1 MTSLSRNE
9 CVPPAAPRYPAF
21 GSAKVCLQ
29 ISGAVLLLFLFF
41 ALPLVR
47 SIWDSFDGAALSFQ
61 RYYDIFTDDLYYA
74 VFMRTLRM
82 SVFVTVLSVVLGFP
96 LAYFLTTLTRRW
108 AMIVSIFVLI
118 PLFTAFLIRIYAW
131 MTILGRGG
139 VLNKT
144 LLAAGIIDTPL
155 RILGTSTAVYVGMVH
170 VLIPIAVLVMYSSM
184 LRIDRTLLT
193 AAQVLGAT
201 PVRAFLR
208 VLLPL
213 CAPGVVSASMLVFIL
228 AMGFFIAP
236 ALLGG
241 PSDTMITQL
250 IVTEIT
256 SLLHLKVGYALSTSL
271 LVVTVL
277 VLAVSNIFVPVE
289 HIWVLQSSQRTSRRR
304 LPAVRRRLAGPV
316 RRLQFLFESLLE
328 ALVGRPFWLVPTLLK
343 LHVVLLLLFF
353 VAPLIVVYVLSFSSS
368 PFLVFPPPGFSL
380 QWYVKFAASPEWR
393 TALVMS
399 LKVAVVVASLA
410 TAVGAAAAF
419 GLVRGEFPAK
429 RLLFLF
435 IVSPLLIPGIVVAL
449 SLYVSMSDLGMVGTY
464 PSLVIGHLVFAVPFA
479 VVIMLGAVR
488 GLDRN
493 LEHAAATLGAS
504 PSVTLRK
511 VVLPLLAPAFGSAW
525 VMSFL
530 TSFDELLVTLFLL
543 GRQPETLPI
552 KMWSDI
558 RIQIDPVISAASSII
573 VTVVILIIILI
584 QYRSLT
590 LQKRKSSAAQ

>member
-1 MTSLSRNE
+1 MTSLSHNE

-21 GSAKVCLQ
+21 GSAKVWLQ
-29 ISGAVLLLFLFF
+29 ISGAVLLLLLFF
-41 ALPLVR
+41 VLPLVR

-74 VFMRTLRM
+74 VFMRTLRT
-82 SVFVTVLSVVLGFP
+82 SVLVTVLSVVLGFP

-139 VLNKT
+139 VLNKA

-213 CAPGVVSASMLVFIL
+213 CAPGVVSASMLIFIL

-289 HIWVLQSSQRTSRRR
+289 HIWVLQSSQRTSRW
-304 LPAVRRRLAGPV
+304 LPAVRRRLAGRA

-328 ALVGRPFWLVPTLLK
+328 ALVGRPIWLMPTLLK

-380 QWYVKFAASPEWR
+380 QWYVKFVASPEWR

-410 TAVGAAAAF
+410 TAIGAAAAF
-419 GLVRGEFPAK
+419 GLVRGAFPAK

-435 IVSPLLIPGIVVAL
+435 MVSPLLIPGIVVAL

-479 VVIMLGAVR
+479 LVIMLGAVR

-511 VVLPLLAPAFGSAW
+511 VVVPLLAPALGSAW